1 MIKNASFKILL
12 LILSLLVLILSGCGS
27 SGSTDN
33 SASDLEIQ
41 ERQTTLINAMPD
53 REELINKILDT
64 IEKQINLSKSNKVSP
79 VIDSEYYFALS
90 KKETDLQDN
99 YGYVYVK
106 FIYITDYQ
114 TENEKK
120 YTGSMVLEYELVYNS
135 DSYSWELQ
143 DTQVMFSPIETGT
156 VIGTVQYFDKPL
168 EGAFVYGRCQ
178 DELTK
183 ISITDEYGNFT
194 ISDIPVNSYDL
205 YVSGE
210 EFPELK
216 KSNIII
222 SKSDTVEIGI
232 IKVLPEKNVKNTSIF
247 GYIYLDSDKKIPVK
261 DVTVWL
267 ETPDEEIIEDVSPGT
282 SSITGEFVINYVF
295 PGTYDLI
302 LKKDNFFQ
310 RISDIEIDESD
321 LDHYCRIPDIVID
334 NNAPEF
340 YLFDPDP
347 EKEFEMN
354 VGDTYKFYALARDI
368 DNDDIKY
375 EWSIDSG
382 NMEIFKNT
390 CDYTPDKNGLIF
402 IGVKASDTRGGS
414 SSKYFTIKAGLI
426 SKSRSVNEY
435 PNFNIISNHRT
446 AQFNYRNWISCGKD
460 VDGKYLNK
468 IWYSDNNSVWFS
480 TGYPSLFRERDSHG
494 FIAFN
499 NNLYIIGG
507 QTEKD
512 SEETELLSDS
522 WKSSDGIM
530 WTKVTDNNLFGKR
543 KDFELFVFNSKLW
556 LTGGIEQTETGF
568 IVKKD
573 LWNSSDGITWT
584 KVTDNTIF
592 ESDKK
597 LSSVVYNNKIYIFGG
612 KNSSY
617 YNRIFT
623 SENGYDWFEIT
634 NHPDSDIVYAGVI
647 AKGRI
652 VTLSYNDNSDLNS
665 YYYENDEW
673 FKTNLYSENPEVS
686 DFAAY
691 IYNNSI
697 IISGGFE
704 NNTKIQKIYEL
715 ELY

>member
-1 MIKNASFKILL
+1 MQSRLTEEFPMIKNASFKILL

-33 SASDLEIQ
+33 SISDLEIQ
-41 ERQTTLINAMPD
+41 EKQTALINTVPD
-53 REELINKILDT
+53 RDELKDKIINA
-64 IEKQINLSKSNKVSP
+64 IETQMNLSVSNKVSP
-79 VIDSEYYFALS
+79 AADSEYYFALS

-106 FIYITDYQ
+106 FIYITAYQ

-194 ISDIPVNSYDL
+194 ISDIPVNSYNI

-222 SKSDTVEIGI
+222 SRADTVEIGI

-267 ETPDEEIIEDVSPGT
+267 ENSDEEIIEDVSPGT
-282 SSITGEFVINYVF
+282 SSRSGEFVINYVF
-295 PGTYDLI
+295 PGIYDVV

-390 CDYTPDKNGLIF
+390 CDYTPDRNGLIF
-402 IGVKASDTRGGS
+402 IGVKVSDSRGGS

-446 AQFNYRNWISCGKD
+446 
-460 VDGKYLNK
+460 
-468 IWYSDNNSVWFS
+468 
-480 TGYPSLFRERDSHG
+480 T
-494 FIAFN
+494 
-499 NNLYIIGG
+499 
-507 QTEKD
+507 
-512 SEETELLSDS
+512 
-522 WKSSDGIM
+522 
-530 WTKVTDNNLFGKR
+530 
-543 KDFELFVFNSKLW
+543 
-556 LTGGIEQTETGF
+556 
-568 IVKKD
+568 
-573 LWNSSDGITWT
+573 
-584 KVTDNTIF
+584 
-592 ESDKK
+592 
-597 LSSVVYNNKIYIFGG
+597 
-612 KNSSY
+612 
-617 YNRIFT
+617 
-623 SENGYDWFEIT
+623 
-634 NHPDSDIVYAGVI
+634 
-647 AKGRI
+647 
-652 VTLSYNDNSDLNS
+652 
-665 YYYENDEW
+665 
-673 FKTNLYSENPEVS
+673 
-686 DFAAY
+686 
-691 IYNNSI
+691 
-697 IISGGFE
+697 
-704 NNTKIQKIYEL
+704 
-715 ELY
+715 